1 MKYYIKYAQYFYLG
15 VAILFVID
23 AISKYQNGE
32 VYWVNLLLAGI
43 GIFMFMFKRNFAKKF
58 EARNK

>member
-23 AISKYQNGE
+23 AVSKYQNGE
-32 VYWVNLLLAGI
+32 VYWINLLLACI

-58 EARNK
+58 ESRNK